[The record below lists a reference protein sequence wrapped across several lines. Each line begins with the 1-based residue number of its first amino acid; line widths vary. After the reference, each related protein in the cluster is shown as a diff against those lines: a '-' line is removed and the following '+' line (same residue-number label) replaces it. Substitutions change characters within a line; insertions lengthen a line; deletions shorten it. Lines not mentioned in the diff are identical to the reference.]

1 MKSHN
6 LDKDTRAE
14 LFDVLLENSFIGIT
28 ITDEKGE
35 IVVVNEAQSRI
46 TNIPIVESIGANMES
61 YVESNYIS
69 QSASMQVIQDKKRV
83 VINQKLSAGKSH
95 VVEGIPVMDD
105 ADHIKYTVNFL
116 LDESEL
122 EEAKQEIETVSSDKE
137 KLFNKYQE
145 LLEILNEQEDIIY
158 QSKVMRD
165 IVYLASRVADR
176 DVAVLITGPSGS
188 GKELIANLLHEKS
201 RRKTRPFVKINCS
214 AIPEQLLESELFG
227 YEPGAFTGGAPKGK
241 AGLLEYADGG
251 SILLDEIGEMP
262 MQLQAKL
269 LRVLQDQ
276 QVRRIGSTKD
286 IKVDVRIIASTNA
299 DLKKL
304 IAEKKFRE
312 DLYYRINIVD
322 IKMPG
327 LDKRR
332 EDIPLLIAHF
342 EKRFNQKYN
351 FNKKFSIDAIN
362 YLMGLDYCGNVRELQ
377 NIVERLI
384 VQSSN
389 DVITLE
395 EAFAAMGILT
405 IEEDGEGRRE
415 LIKVE
420 EEMSLKK
427 IMEQYERK
435 ILLHYKKVYGKGT
448 VMAEKLKTDQA
459 TISRKLK
466 KYGL

>member
-1 MKSHN
+1 M
-6 LDKDTRAE
+6 
-14 LFDVLLENSFIGIT
+14 
-28 ITDEKGE
+28 
-35 IVVVNEAQSRI
+35 
-46 TNIPIVESIGANMES
+46 
-61 YVESNYIS
+61 
-69 QSASMQVIQDKKRV
+69 
-83 VINQKLSAGKSH
+83 
-95 VVEGIPVMDD
+95 
-105 ADHIKYTVNFL
+105 
-116 LDESEL
+116 
-122 EEAKQEIETVSSDKE
+122 
-137 KLFNKYQE
+137 
-145 LLEILNEQEDIIY
+145 
-158 QSKVMRD
+158 
-165 IVYLASRVADR
+165 
-176 DVAVLITGPSGS
+176 
-188 GKELIANLLHEKS
+188 
-201 RRKTRPFVKINCS
+201 
-214 AIPEQLLESELFG
+214 ESELFG

-342 EKRFNQKYN
+342 EKRFNQKYD

-405 IEEDGEGRRE
+405 IEEDGEGGRE